1 MPETYN
7 PRERTFIKP
16 PEVKCCP
23 ECGQPLPSD
32 VKPMN
37 NIMNSYIS
45 SSGNRM
51 VMNSDANT
59 VEVKGV
65 TLYKAKQNPVT
76 KKWESEFMPVS
87 EGKATGE
94 TVTPNPVIPQDVV
107 VEKTPILG
115 VPAPVPT
122 PAVPVNKLQTAQVV
136 LMQQTSN
143 TLCNLKS

>member
-7 PRERTFIKP
+7 PRERTFIKA

-32 VKPMN
+32 VKPMT

-45 SSGNRM
+45 VSGNRM
-51 VMNSDANT
+51 VLNSDTDT
-59 VEVKGV
+59 VEIKGV

-76 KKWESEFMPVS
+76 KKWESEFMPVTEDTAPS
-87 EGKATGE
+87 E
-94 TVTPNPVIPQDVV
+94 TVTPNPVIPQDVL

-115 VPAPVPT
+115 ASVP
-122 PAVPVNKLQTAQVV
+122 VPVNKLQAAQAA
-136 LMQQTSN
+136 LN
-143 TLCNLKS
+143 NK